1 MSDDARDAEVA
12 ALTEALAD
20 IRRERWEMWGGVAH
34 LLPGLRA
41 DIDRTLAACRD
52 AGYSPAEAH
61 LLTLASCYRAWAR
74 MHYADAVLDIE
85 QHVDLFIRFTL
96 LMTEVMKEGRGR
108 GDDGATPGG

>member
-12 ALTEALAD
+12 ALTEALAN
-20 IRRERWEMWGGVAH
+20 IRRERREIWAGAAH

-61 LLTLASCYRAWAR
+61 LLTLASCYRKWVR
-74 MHYADAVLDIE
+74 MHYADAALNVE
-85 QHVDLFIRFTL
+85 QHADLLIRFTL

-108 GDDGATPGG
+108 GDDGAVPGG